1 MGKFERLLRDGW
13 HVLQLSVSRA
23 VLVLY
28 EPKGMLFKEVPVST
42 YAPKRFRHKWKIV
55 MLGAHLSALYTE
67 GEGLTTEEVLI
78 AFESADVY
86 PLYTRS
92 GLIFGV
98 SEADSRLVRSFEP
111 ANSTEREDVR
121 NEMVRDEE
129 GN

>member
-1 MGKFERLLRDGW
+1 MGEFETLLRSW
-13 HVLQLSVSRA
+13 WQVLHLSVSRA
-23 VLVLY
+23 ALVLY

-92 GLIFGV
+92 GLIYGV
-98 SEADSRLVRSFEP
+98 SEADYRLVQMFEP
-111 ANSTEREDVR
+111 DNSMEREDAR

>member
-1 MGKFERLLRDGW
+1 MGEFETLLRSW
-13 HVLQLSVSRA
+13 WQVLQLSVSRA

-42 YAPKRFRHKWKIV
+42 YAPKRFRHKWRIV
-55 MLGAHLSALYTE
+55 MLGVHLSALHTKE
-67 GEGLTTEEVLI
+67 GGLTTEEVLI

-98 SEADSRLVRSFEP
+98 SEADYRLVQMFELD
-111 ANSTEREDVR
+111 NSMEREDAR